1 MKVNKRLLLVAIILG
16 VITVFALNYYLSS
29 LQNGD
34 PTMIAGT
41 QQLTSV
47 VVAESTIPQHTRIT
61 SEMITTENLPDNAV
75 HPEALRDPSDAV
87 GGISRSEI
95 VRGEQVLSS
104 RVATEEMRASLAY
117 RIPETYRAISIPI
130 GEVIGVAGYISPGD
144 RVDILISYN
153 IFKEEDVDEDE
164 EELGNVLTT
173 YTTLQNV
180 LVLATGE
187 ITREQDDEERNVV
200 SNITLAVNPEQA
212 EVLAYATLQG
222 SFHLTLRSP
231 LDEEIIDLD
240 YYNIENF
247 ETFRER

>member
-1 MKVNKRLLLVAIILG
+1 MKANKKIIILAVLIG
-16 VITVFALNYYLSS
+16 LVTVIGLNYYLTVYTEEAPMVARDRE
-29 LQNGD
+29 L
-34 PTMIAGT
+34 I
-41 QQLTSV
+41 SV

-61 SEMITTENLPDNAV
+61 GEMLRTENLPVDAV
-75 HPEALRDPSDAV
+75 HPETFRNMNDAV

-104 RVATEEMRASLAY
+104 RVATEDMRASLAY

-130 GEVIGVAGYISPGD
+130 GEVAGVAGFISPGD
-144 RVDILISYN
+144 RVDVLVSYN
-153 IFKEEDVDEDE
+153 IFKEGEEDE
-164 EELGNVLTT
+164 EGEETQNVLTT

-200 SNITLAVNPEQA
+200 GNITLAVNPEQA

-222 SFHLTLRSP
+222 NFHLSLRSP
-231 LDEEIIDLD
+231 LDEEIMDLD